1 MSPPLPCQSNY
12 RQQEISSRGG
22 RNKTVERHIVD
33 LNQLNNQLGGVAGT
47 TSYHVVGDTIENKP
61 LKAVK
66 YGSGQTYSMYNSQRE
81 RSNQSFKSLL
91 SKGSRLKTHSN
102 SAIEVCARDG
112 QQACFPP
119 IVDEEELLN
128 FRNLRCC
135 RQISNECGPPTARS
149 LNVQRNYKHDA
160 QIEEEQVVQIESQN
174 QKAEHHA
181 QDEYGNDGGDFAED
195 QD

>member
-61 LKAVK
+61 LKTVK

-81 RSNQSFKSLL
+81 RSN
-91 SKGSRLKTHSN
+91 
-102 SAIEVCARDG
+102 
-112 QQACFPP
+112 
-119 IVDEEELLN
+119 
-128 FRNLRCC
+128 
-135 RQISNECGPPTARS
+135 
-149 LNVQRNYKHDA
+149 
-160 QIEEEQVVQIESQN
+160 
-174 QKAEHHA
+174 
-181 QDEYGNDGGDFAED
+181 
-195 QD
+195 